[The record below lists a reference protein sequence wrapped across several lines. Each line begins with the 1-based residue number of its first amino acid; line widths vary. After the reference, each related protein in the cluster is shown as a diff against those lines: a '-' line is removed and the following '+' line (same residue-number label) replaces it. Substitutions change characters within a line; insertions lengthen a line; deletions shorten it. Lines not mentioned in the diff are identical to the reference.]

1 MFYFA
6 TTCAGIF
13 YCVNLLSVLVFG
25 MTTSP
30 ANKSLSEKPLGY
42 LIAVVGGLPG
52 GAFGFVL
59 SPLVLF
65 FLGKVM
71 KEQGDTKPKRFRAW
85 ALIGIIGAPLSF
97 SLSLTSAI
105 YLSNAD
111 TSSTPPPAP
120 SGIPSQPLSTS
131 SNSPQQ
137 SVPLGVEEQ
146 VKDDRAMKV
155 TGSEFLSS
163 LSTDNQF
170 MEPLRAKGGK
180 LVVVYLTIKNIGKES
195 GDMFWSEFALTDSQ
209 GNKYADIEDFS
220 EMMTVS
226 RWAKNKGLAETGDQL
241 FPGGTANSAIV
252 FRVAPNANDLKLLVN
267 DNKIFNIK

>member
-1 MFYFA
+1 MFYFV
-6 TTCAGIF
+6 TTYAGIF
-13 YCVNLLSVLVFG
+13 SFAKLYAALFFG
-25 MTTSP
+25 MTTNP
-30 ANKSLSEKPLGY
+30 PNKSLSEKPLGY
-42 LIAVVGGLPG
+42 VLAVAGGLLG
-52 GAFGFVL
+52 GAIGLFL

-71 KEQGDTKPKRFRAW
+71 TEEGDTKPKRVRAW

-97 SLSLTSAI
+97 SLTSAI
-105 YLSNAD
+105 YSSNPD

-120 SGIPSQPLSTS
+120 SGIPSQPSTS
-131 SNSPQQ
+131 SNSSQQ

-170 MEPLRAKGGK
+170 MEPLGAKGGK
-180 LVVVYLTIKNIGKES
+180 LVVVYVTIKNIGKES
-195 GDMFWSEFALTDSQ
+195 GNMFWSQFALTDSQ

-220 EMMTVS
+220 EMMTVNM
-226 RWAKNKGLAETGDQL
+226 WAKSKGLAETGDQL

-267 DNKIFNIK
+267 DTKIFNIK

>member
-25 MTTSP
+25 MTTNP

-42 LIAVVGGLPG
+42 LLAVAGGLLG
-52 GAFGFVL
+52 GAIGLFL

-71 KEQGDTKPKRFRAW
+71 KEEGDTKPKRFRAW

-97 SLSLTSAI
+97 SLTSAI
-105 YLSNAD
+105 YLSNPD

-170 MEPLRAKGGK
+170 MEPLGAKGGK
-180 LVVVYLTIKNIGKES
+180 LVVVYLTTKNIGKES
-195 GDMFWSEFALTDSQ
+195 GNMFWSQFALTDSQ
-209 GNKYADIEDFS
+209 GNKYDDIKDFS
-220 EMMTVS
+220 EMMTVNM
-226 RWAKNKGLAETGDQL
+226 WAKDKGLAQTGDQL

-252 FRVAPNANDLKLLVN
+252 FRVAPNANELKLLVN